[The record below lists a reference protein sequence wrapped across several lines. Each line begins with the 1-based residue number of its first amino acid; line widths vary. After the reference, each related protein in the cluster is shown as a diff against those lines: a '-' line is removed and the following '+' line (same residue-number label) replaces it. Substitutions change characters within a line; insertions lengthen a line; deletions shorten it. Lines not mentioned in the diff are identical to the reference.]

1 MTIDKSLDGS
11 FFLSSEMCWS
21 KSVLGSDPRLAAM
34 ADIGAFVVSAALSS
48 TLALSAVRLPAHAK
62 GSSKLRK
69 PKTVSFG
76 IGLLIMA
83 DIDTRCSI
91 RHLMGWPSRSLMQ

>member
-11 FFLSSEMCWS
+11 LFLSSEMCWS
-21 KSVLGSDPRLAAM
+21 KSVLGSDQRLAAM
-34 ADIGAFVVSAALSS
+34 TGTGAFVVSAALPS

-69 PKTVSFG
+69 PKTVSFV
-76 IGLLIMA
+76 IWVLIMA
-83 DIDTRCSI
+83 DLITMRFIISWAGQADR
-91 RHLMGWPSRSLMQ
+91 